1 MSKPIIIVCECDK
14 PKVKKFGEF
23 VPMPPTVQQ
32 ALDSG
37 TYRRQFEKCPE
48 CKLKIGASNRLIPV
62 KDR

>member
-1 MSKPIIIVCECDK
+1 MKPIIIVCQCEV

-23 VPMPPTVQQ
+23 IAMPITVKQ

-37 TYRRQFEKCPE
+37 TYRRQFENCPE
-48 CKLKIGASNRLIPV
+48 CKLKIGTSNRLLQP